1 MKNLKKTSI
10 ILALIMVMLI
20 PTGCGSA
27 NKIESWA
34 KDYEPSE
41 EYLALYDN
49 GKAVCEGK
57 NYTYVKDDDSITL
70 TDKDGNSVDHRY
82 YMDSDKMVF
91 YIASVY
97 DYKGDG
103 APEGIVGNW
112 ESGRNIFRFTS
123 EPSLEFSEEDI
134 FYGHYSVDKDNSS
147 IKLMYSDPI
156 PDVTLYYSLDGNK
169 LTIDYPWPLVKTQK
183 EDTSKKEEG
192 TE

>member
-1 MKNLKKTSI
+1 MKRLKKTLI
-10 ILALIMVMLI
+10 IFALIMAMLI
-20 PTGCGSA
+20 PVGCGE
-27 NKIESWA
+27 KKTESWA
-34 KDYEPSE
+34 YDYETNE
-41 EYLALYDN
+41 EILALYDN
-49 GKAVCEGK
+49 GKAVFNGET
-57 NYTYVKDDDSITL
+57 YTYVKDDDSITL

-192 TE
+192 SE

>member
-1 MKNLKKTSI
+1 MKRLKKTLI
-10 ILALIMVMLI
+10 IFALIMAMLI
-20 PTGCGSA
+20 PVGCGE
-27 NKIESWA
+27 KKTESWA
-34 KDYEPSE
+34 YDYE
-41 EYLALYDN
+41 
-49 GKAVCEGK
+49 
-57 NYTYVKDDDSITL
+57 TYVKDDDSITL
-70 TDKDGNSVDHRY
+70 TDKDGNSVEHRY